1 MKNTL
6 VGIIAAMDEEIEVV
20 FKIMKEKKIKKIYE
34 LEFFEGKINQLN
46 CVLVKCGV
54 GKVNAARTTQILID
68 NYKIGCIINI
78 GSAGS
83 INDKLEIGDIVIGEK
98 VIQHDF
104 DITAFGHEKGYI
116 TDVGK
121 IFKSDIELVNIIE
134 NISNKIK
141 EQEGFNIKRGI
152 IATGDIFC
160 TSIEMKNKIR
170 SKFEADCVE
179 MEGGAIAQV
188 CSLDKIPFI
197 IIRAISDK
205 PNGKN
210 AQDFNEFLE
219 LATKRY
225 AQIIK
230 NLIL

>member
-1 MKNTL
+1 MRKKKI
-6 VGIIAAMDEEIEVV
+6 GMIAAMDEEVQVISNL
-20 FKIMKEKKIKKIYE
+20 MKEKKKRKVCE
-34 LEFFEGKINQLN
+34 LEFLEGIINNLE

-68 NYKIGCIINI
+68 NYSLEVVINV

-98 VIQHDF
+98 IVQHDF

-121 IFKSDIELVNIIE
+121 EFYSNLDWIEKIE
-134 NISNKIK
+134 NASQQIK
-141 EQEGFNIKRGI
+141 EKFQIKRGT

-160 TSIEMKNKIR
+160 TSTKMKEKIKE
-170 SKFEADCVE
+170 KFNADCVE

-188 CSLDKIPFI
+188 CSLDKIPFV

-210 AQDFNEFLE
+210 QIDFNQFLE

-225 AQIIK
+225 AVIIE
-230 NLIL
+230 NL